1 MMGAH
6 RASWYLAT
14 VLVAAAA
21 GGATAQTSTATVEP
35 GPDGSTPAPVSPLA
49 IADIDFPLEAMLA
62 NEQGKVTLRFVTD
75 GAGRATSIQLVSSS
89 GVTRLDQQAGQIAR
103 TRWQFP
109 PNTTVQ
115 VAVDWKLPLEPVA
128 EFRVALPAAAEGTT
142 PPKSTNSHRIVEN
155 DYPAPSIRAGE
166 RGRVVL
172 HYAVQE
178 DGTVRDVQLAATSG
192 YPRLDEAAAL
202 LVKRWTFEPARLAET
217 AVKFWFRVSVDF
229 QLVGVPSR
237 GEQPSCFDRPYISDG
252 ANITDERVLITASL
266 VSGPTSPSVP
276 PQNGPTMDRW
286 AYSAADGRVTDV
298 LIGTSRG
305 VMRMS
310 KPLVEYMAQSV
321 RYPRRG
327 NANGCWYF
335 EKVPMSR

>member
-1 MMGAH
+1 MGAH
-6 RASWYLAT
+6 RAIWCLAS
-14 VLVAAAA
+14 VLVVAAAS
-21 GGATAQTSTATVEP
+21 GATAQTSTATVEP
-35 GPDGSTPAPVSPLA
+35 GADGSTAAPTRPLE
-49 IADIDFPLEAMLA
+49 IADVDYPLEAILA
-62 NEQGKVTLRFVTD
+62 NQQGKVTLRFTTD
-75 GAGRATSIQLVSSS
+75 GTGRGGPIQVLSSS
-89 GVTRLDQQAGQIAR
+89 DVLRLDQVAAQIAR
-103 TRWQFP
+103 TRWEFQ
-109 PNTTVQ
+109 PNMPVQ
-115 VAVDWKLPLEPVA
+115 VAVDWKLPLEPVT
-128 EFRVALPAAAEGTT
+128 EFHIALPPPAEGIT
-142 PPKSTNSHRIVEN
+142 PPKATNSHRITAN

-237 GEQPSCFDRPYISDG
+237 REQPSCFDRPYISDG
-252 ANITDERVLITASL
+252 ANITDERVLITGSV
-266 VSGPTSPSVP
+266 VSGPTSPIVP

-327 NANGCWYF
+327 NAGGCWYF
-335 EKVPMSR
+335 EKVPLSR